1 MKDTGVGGYAVGQV
15 GLAPR
20 LITLRFGIGHP
31 TFWALP
37 SGIAVLLA
45 ARIGALRAS
54 GMGH

>member
-1 MKDTGVGGYAVGQV
+1 MKGAGAGGYAVGYI

-20 LITLRFGIGHP
+20 LIALRFGIGHP

-45 ARIGALRAS
+45 ARVGALRAS